1 MEKQKSVEFLNCVN
15 NILDQYSL
23 NDKLKLVR
31 NSETKP
37 KTNFFEEVSS
47 FEEKHSEENI
57 VHLPILKILQHYM
70 KEGTFIDTNSGNG
83 EFVSFLSKYFP
94 KVEFFA
100 TDAEEENIER

>member
-15 NILDQYSL
+15 KILDLYSL

-31 NSETKP
+31 HAETKP
-37 KTNFFEEVSS
+37 ETTIFEAVSS

-57 VHLPILKILQHYM
+57 VHLPILKIIQHYM

-83 EFVSFLSKYFP
+83 ELVNFLSKYFP

-100 TDAEEENIER
+100 SDADEENIER